1 MPDYLGCPAAGDDT
15 VIEVRRLDRYSAPG
29 TPIEPPR
36 LDGYFRLQGVERVR
50 WGRTY
55 NSWAPFEIQLG
66 GGAFCQD
73 VLRRIQPGWWE
84 VRILR
89 GSDIAYSGPV
99 YDITQSTGRSGAVLT
114 GGDMASVFHE
124 DAGRLI
130 NLVDMD
136 YTDTDPVDIAY
147 DVITQMMGLSVP
159 EDIYLI
165 RDYLYRN
172 TVGETIDYAPGVT
185 ADYVG
190 DTLDDLAD
198 NFGMLYAA
206 VGRRIILSSPADMS
220 RDPIATLTTAHF
232 DGDVRITQSARDMG
246 VMGVAVGETDDGD
259 PVVTTFGEFG
269 SAWGWPAMRVD
280 VPRGT
285 SARSRATAARRA
297 IQGRT
302 RPMWRVDLPSSARL
316 LPTAPIGLR
325 DLRPGSARVDIEIH
339 NIPVPV
345 RQPTM
350 LTEVEFE
357 YVPGAPGI
365 ETVQATFAPI
375 GEPVTIP

>member
-1 MPDYLGCPAAGDDT
+1 MPDYLGCPTGGDDT

-29 TPIEPPR
+29 EPIEPPR
-36 LDGYFRLQGVERVR
+36 LDGYFRLRGVERVR

-89 GSDIAYSGPV
+89 GSDIAYSGPIW
-99 YDITQSTGRSGAVLT
+99 DITQSTARTGAVLT

-124 DAGRLI
+124 DGGRLI

-136 YTDTDPVDIAY
+136 YADTDPVDIAY
-147 DVITQMMGLSVP
+147 NVIVQMMGLSVP

-232 DGDVRITQSARDMG
+232 AGDVRITQSARDMG
-246 VMGVAVGETDDGD
+246 IMGVAVGEDGDGD

-269 SAWGWPAMRVD
+269 SAWGWPSMRVD

-325 DLRPGSARVDIEIH
+325 DLRPGSARVDIEVH
-339 NIPVPV
+339 NVPVPV

-357 YVPGAPGI
+357 YVPGDPGR

-375 GEPVTIP
+375 GDPVSIP